1 MQLLYLWIE
10 DYKNIKQQG
19 FNFSPLYDFHFEPD
33 KPDENGKI
41 VSGTLTDK
49 ITDEDRKKKAAF
61 YEDFFGENISNVTAI
76 VGANGAGKS
85 SLIKF
90 LFSEIFEKNCF
101 IMIYGNT
108 IFHNKVEINNHLN
121 FYDKIDLNKSSF
133 RELNGITNI
142 LFQNA
147 YTAPIN
153 VYNHPNFIN
162 ISSTEIFMDAHY
174 YTDRGHPTDKN
185 FVINLNH
192 HIKYKIGFINNL
204 LRSKSSSFNLID
216 EFTYFQPIKHLKVTL
231 PALHDFLEYIEQ
243 VVGVDD
249 KIQNLHSF
257 FTNSWDSRMGAKF
270 KNREELLTIIYHI
283 AILGAIQHRFT
294 YYGSSQTNILK
305 KIDDITPI
313 LYDNSISIST
323 KYNLIKEKNS
333 NSIWSISFELADRVI
348 NLIDEVKIFDNFFL
362 ININQQEVFS
372 VVKDFFIS
380 FYHSNFNIDFANNE
394 GNEIILSNGEE
405 ALSTFFLRLINI
417 DDYAME
423 TEFSIN
429 SVDYITILIDEGE
442 LGLHPQWQKQYLKI
456 LLETLPKIFPDKE
469 IQLILTSH
477 SPFLVSDL
485 PKENVIFLEKEKDTG
500 LCKVSK
506 LESMKHTFGANIHTL
521 LTDSF
526 FMKGGLV
533 GEFAQSKIDEAIDI
547 LNESEPKPKELDK
560 CEMIISMIGEPIV
573 KTMLQK
579 LLDSKRL
586 RKVDKHSTEIEELKA
601 RIHSLESILKND
613 NPV

>member
-41 VSGTLTDK
+41 VSGTLTDNIK
-49 ITDEDRKKKAAF
+49 DKDRKKKAAF
-61 YEDFFGENISNVTAI
+61 YEDFFNVKNEKDKEETQKGKITNVTAI
-76 VGANGAGKS
+76 VGENGAGKS
-85 SLIKF
+85 SVLDGVKKLGAMSPKDLKDCIVIVNDGNKVYKILTNIEVSGIVNNKLLDGLHIINYSYSLDDFYKF
-90 LFSEIFEKNCF
+90 EEDIRDKRPFAYTDTSINNLFHNINIFDKHRKVSLQHYIDVQNHFWFWYISEFANQTHINFNGIAILFKGNNSIDFRYEITKSLPIREVVSYSQEEEIEEHFYRRLYIEIITSLEIFFGDLLEPWQKNIVEKN
-101 IMIYGNT
+101 
-108 IFHNKVEINNHLN
+108 KLS
-121 FYDKIDLNKSSF
+121 D
-133 RELNGITNI
+133 NI
-142 LFQNA
+142 LFLQILFN
-147 YTAPIN
+147 
-153 VYNHPNFIN
+153 
-162 ISSTEIFMDAHY
+162 EITKSDNTY
-174 YTDRGHPTDKN
+174 KKLIRSIYQ
-185 FVINLNH
+185 
-192 HIKYKIGFINNL
+192 KYKVQNL
-204 LRSKSSSFNLID
+204 RVKQDF
-216 EFTYFQPIKHLKVTL
+216 H
-231 PALHDFLEYIEQ
+231 FLESISQSE
-243 VVGVDD
+243 
-249 KIQNLHSF
+249 K
-257 FTNSWDSRMGAKF
+257 
-270 KNREELLTIIYHI
+270 LLD
-283 AILGAIQHRFT
+283 
-294 YYGSSQTNILK
+294 ILK
-305 KIDDITPI
+305 KANFK
-313 LYDNSISIST
+313 DNRYFI
-323 KYNLIKEKNS
+323 
-333 NSIWSISFELADRVI
+333 
-348 NLIDEVKIFDNFFL
+348 
-362 ININQQEVFS
+362 INIQSELFNRFVDIDSKILFRFHSLQFTYKNNICYFS
-372 VVKDFFIS
+372 YGEKTLLNLFS
-380 FYHSNFNIDFANNE
+380 GLWQARKANSSRGTNIC
-394 GNEIILSNGEE
+394 
-405 ALSTFFLRLINI
+405 
-417 DDYAME
+417 
-423 TEFSIN
+423 
-429 SVDYITILIDEGE
+429 ILIDEGE